1 MLFREPVRQIAYYVK
16 DVREAARR
24 HSLMYGSGPYLVL
37 PPLSLP
43 ARHRGQKADLDLTV
57 ALGQWG
63 TMQVEFIHHNK
74 SGDKSAFRDV
84 FPEGS
89 NKYGFHHVAMFVD
102 SVKDAVAYMEKL
114 GHKVASEIDMPDGS
128 PCVYVDAFAEF
139 GQYVE
144 MYERTPLILG
154 MYERVEKLAEGFDG
168 KDPVRDFK
176 FD

>member
-1 MLFREPVRQIAYYVK
+1 
-16 DVREAARR
+16 
-24 HSLMYGSGPYLVL
+24 
-37 PPLSLP
+37 
-43 ARHRGQKADLDLTV
+43 
-57 ALGQWG
+57 
-63 TMQVEFIHHNK
+63 
-74 SGDKSAFRDV
+74 
-84 FPEGS
+84 
-89 NKYGFHHVAMFVD
+89 MFVD
-102 SVKDAVAYMEKL
+102 SVKDAVAPMDKL

-154 MYERVEKLAEGFDG
+154 MYERVERLAAGFDG